1 MKSKRSRKKY
11 LKYTFFFL
19 LAVGVERFCYQQTA
33 GFRESKI
40 LSTLDCEEK
49 WNTAPLTQEKKEQ
62 LHAILDQPFYY
73 AGHGGTS
80 YCFASEDGCYVV
92 KFFKHQHLKESSW
105 LSKVK
110 LPSFFEERRQR
121 YLEKKEKKQIH
132 KRRDFLFT
140 SFLLAGEHIPEETG
154 IIHLQLNKSKDFA
167 KELVIYDKIGVQHKI
182 PLDQTEFVLQ
192 RKAEMIFP
200 YLYRLI
206 DANKI
211 DEAKRAIDSL
221 FANLQTRCSKGLADR
236 DPHLSINFGYIDG
249 KAVEIDIGSFSLD
262 ESLKDTARQK
272 EVISVIA
279 RSLTKKLS
287 ARSAHELEEYT
298 NRKLQ
303 SP

>member
-1 MKSKRSRKKY
+1 MKCEKNRKKY
-11 LKYTFFFL
+11 VKYTLFFL

-40 LSTLDCEEK
+40 LSTLDHEEK
-49 WNTAPLTQEKKEQ
+49 WDTEPLTEEKKGQ
-62 LHAILDQPFYY
+62 LNAILDQPFYY

-80 YCFASEDGCYVV
+80 YCFASKDGNYVI
-92 KFFKHQHLKESSW
+92 KFFKHQHLKEDSW
-105 LSKVK
+105 ISKVT
-110 LPSFFEERRQR
+110 LPSFLEERRQKF
-121 YLEKKEKKQIH
+121 LKKKEKEKTH

-140 SFLLAGEHIPEETG
+140 SFLLAGERIPEETG

-167 KELVIYDKIGVQHKI
+167 RTLTLYDKIGVQHKI

-206 DANKI
+206 DAKQT

-221 FANLQTRCSKGLADR
+221 FVNLQTRCSKGLADR

-249 KAVEIDIGSFSLD
+249 KAVEIDIGSFSID
-262 ESLKDTARQK
+262 EGLQDRTRQK

-279 RSLTKKLS
+279 KSLTKKLS
-287 ARSAHELEEYT
+287 AKSAHELEEYV
-298 NRKLQ
+298 NLKLQ
-303 SP
+303 SL